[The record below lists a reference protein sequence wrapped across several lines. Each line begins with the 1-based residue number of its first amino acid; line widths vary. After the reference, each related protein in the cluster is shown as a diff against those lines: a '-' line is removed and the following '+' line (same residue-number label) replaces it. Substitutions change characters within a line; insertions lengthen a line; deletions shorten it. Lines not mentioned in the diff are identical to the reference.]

1 MIEHKLFIYGIV
13 TLLIITILALSNDYK
28 KIKKNVIRKDNTI
41 LIALLLSIVFLEN
54 KLLGLLLTISYFC
67 LINSN

>member
-28 KIKKNVIRKDNTI
+28 KIKKNVIRNDNTT
-41 LIALLLSIVFLEN
+41 LIVVLLSIVFLEN
-54 KLLGLLLTISYFC
+54 KLLGLILTISYFC

>member
-1 MIEHKLFIYGIV
+1 MIEHKLFTYGIV
-13 TLLIITILALSNDYK
+13 TLLIITILSLSNDYK

-41 LIALLLSIVFLEN
+41 LIVILISMVFLEN
-54 KLLGLLLTISYFC
+54 KLLGLLLTVSYFC

>member
-1 MIEHKLFIYGIV
+1 MIEHKLFTYGIV

-41 LIALLLSIVFLEN
+41 LIVILISIVFLEN
-54 KLLGLLLTISYFC
+54 KLAGLLLTVSYFC